1 MASLNVAVTMV
12 FVHASLAPV
21 GATEST
27 VGELDLVPRRSCL
40 DRYIR

>member
-27 VGELDLVPRRSCL
+27 VGGS
-40 DRYIR
+40 